1 MKKCGVLKTFPPVL
15 CSLSLFCPV
24 SNFFFFKPGTKLEK
38 RVQRD
43 GKYNFFFNSPHA
55 STWLSI
61 SAGWNQL
68 QIHSRGPSTPALCS
82 TSALSLIFLALLFLA
97 RSLLFLCIRGQSS
110 FLCGLPVL
118 TALCW
123 PLALFPRGRRM
134 NATGLP
140 AQGTTLLEGS
150 DDVGY
155 HRNAENSASAFERPD
170 YAVGVCL
177 CVRTLRYH
185 GGAEWEMSS
194 LSSWPLE
201 QPESGWQHVLPGAVL
216 PLGIPSLAGLCRS
229 LLGWLH
235 VFLMQR
241 SISCLCLPLLLAA
254 FCCRLLTWQCC
265 LHVSYRGPGKH
276 REDIPV
282 PSPVWMIPEGRQPGF
297 SFSSFL
303 GAVAIRTRTTPFHSW
318 ASTLHFLIL
327 FSVLKLLLNSETSWD

>member
-1 MKKCGVLKTFPPVL
+1 MG
-15 CSLSLFCPV
+15 
-24 SNFFFFKPGTKLEK
+24 NI
-38 RVQRD
+38 
-43 GKYNFFFNSPHA
+43 NFFFNSPHA

-82 TSALSLIFLALLFLA
+82 TSALFLIFLALFFLA

-134 NATGLP
+134 NVTGIP
-140 AQGTTLLEGS
+140 AHGTTLLEGS
-150 DDVGY
+150 DDAGY

-229 LLGWLH
+229 LLGWLR
-235 VFLMQR
+235 VVLMQR

-254 FCCRLLTWQCC
+254 FCCRQLTRQCC
-265 LHVSYRGPGKH
+265 LRVSYRGPGKH
-276 REDIPV
+276 REGIPG

-303 GAVAIRTRTTPFHSW
+303 RAVPSRTRPTPFHSW
-318 ASTLHFLIL
+318 TSALHFLTF
-327 FSVLKLLLNSETSWD
+327 FSLKTITKFWNFQRWFD